1 MKRQLL
7 DGSSMY
13 QIGGQPGHRAEEHVF
28 ALKSNIAK
36 YRSQGQLVIIQ
47 TSDIAK
53 FFDKELIEDAI
64 LTSLKR
70 GANPKACKLWYEL
83 NRGTKI
89 RVRTGVGMTEFVEA
103 GALVGQGTIG
113 GALVSQ
119 AVLDEGISGVF
130 APGGQDE
137 LNYGSVPVSPLIFQD
152 DVIHGAGGI
161 TEARLAND
169 KIDIAVKSLN
179 LRLNQEKTVCLV
191 MGTNKQKRK
200 VKLELEA
207 QPLMCGEF
215 ETELKDQFKWLGQ
228 ILSSGGLSD
237 SVSCTVAAR
246 EGKIR
251 GACIEI
257 TQIVND
263 WRAKIVGGFETALLL
278 WELCCVPSLLHGAG
292 TWTGISKATEKKL
305 DQIQCWYLKLA
316 LQVGQG
322 AASASLL
329 WDTASLDMSLR
340 VSRENIL
347 FVLYLRNLDEDTFA
361 SKVYKE
367 QKVKKW
373 PGLAAETLKICQL
386 LHIEDCNETKQNIS
400 SYKQA
405 LFKALHHKNEE
416 KLRLLGKGKCER
428 ILHEDYGKKEYLL
441 SKNIFNVREH
451 YRTRYG
457 LLPFAVNYYNNKK

>member
-1 MKRQLL
+1 
-7 DGSSMY
+7 MY
-13 QIGGQPGHRAEEHVF
+13 KLQILP
-28 ALKSNIAK
+28 S
-36 YRSQGQLVIIQ
+36 
-47 TSDIAK
+47 

-89 RVRTGVGMTEFVEA
+89 RVRTGVGMTEYVEA

-179 LRLNQEKTVCLV
+179 LRLNQEKSVCLV

-292 TWTGISKATEKKL
+292 TWTDISTATEKKL
-305 DQIQCWYLKLA
+305 DKIQCWYLKLA

-340 VSRENIL
+340 VYREKIL

-373 PGLAAETLKICQL
+373 PGLAAETLKICQM
-386 LHIEDCNETKQNIS
+386 LHIEDCNETMQNMF
-400 SYKQA
+400 SYKQV
-405 LFKALHHKNEE
+405 LFKALYHKNEE
-416 KLRLLGKGKCER
+416 KL
-428 ILHEDYGKKEYLL
+428 
-441 SKNIFNVREH
+441 
-451 YRTRYG
+451 
-457 LLPFAVNYYNNKK
+457 